1 MADKMINAIIEF
13 YKLVL
18 TSPTF
23 IVIYLIAV
31 VLSLFTMFLT
41 KRKTGE
47 SFLNF
52 IKRMSEEM

>member
-1 MADKMINAIIEF
+1 MAEKMSNAIIEF
-13 YKLVL
+13 YKAVL

-31 VLSLFTMFLT
+31 VLSLFTMFLI

-47 SFLNF
+47 SFVNF